1 MANYKP
7 ISRLAS
13 RTAKK
18 VPPAMPPARL
28 PHVITRWIEI
38 GMTAAGGM
46 APAALSW
53 LEINEW
59 QKATGTTLCPWEART
74 IHALSVAYVAEGR
87 RAEEET
93 CPPPW
98 RAPVTDQ
105 ERAAEEAALL
115 AFFRRN

>member
-1 MANYKP
+1 M
-7 ISRLAS
+7 
-13 RTAKK
+13 TARKT
-18 VPPAMPPARL
+18 VPAMPPSRL

-38 GMTAAGGM
+38 GLVAGGGM

-59 QKATGTTLCPWEART
+59 QKATGVTLGPWEART
-74 IHALSVAYVAEGR
+74 IRALSVAYIAEGR

-98 RAPVTDQ
+98 QAPVTAQ

-115 AFFRRN
+115 AFFRRS